1 MAKFNK
7 DTFINHITDKVQLAI
22 DRGLIKRS
30 DSGDGEVNMLHAF
43 IQYELVQYIEDRK
56 FALDVLKD
64 FNYDE
69 KISWNKLEDR
79 FGVFKSL
86 MDLAL
91 VNLWKFLEAENATDF
106 LYYKEAPDTSD
117 VAMLDVA
124 REDDDYNTSEDDD
137 IDSEIENTD
146 EVKHRRFRE

>member
-1 MAKFNK
+1 
-7 DTFINHITDKVQLAI
+7 
-22 DRGLIKRS
+22 
-30 DSGDGEVNMLHAF
+30 MLHAF

-86 MDLAL
+86 MDHG
-91 VNLWKFLEAENATDF
+91 
-106 LYYKEAPDTSD
+106 SC
-117 VAMLDVA
+117 
-124 REDDDYNTSEDDD
+124 
-137 IDSEIENTD
+137 
-146 EVKHRRFRE
+146 